1 LVCPAFFALHQAA
14 MSFSSRSWF
23 FSLAVQYH
31 PPSRR
36 HMVTKLS
43 QLMVMIEAG
52 DWFAA
57 IKFAAKFP
65 DLGSERDSILRA
77 KDAIHNPDFYR
88 QIKRDPES
96 LIEAGKDAL
105 RRRYPLR

>member
-1 LVCPAFFALHQAA
+1 
-14 MSFSSRSWF
+14 MI
-23 FSLAVQYH
+23 FSLAIRFC
-31 PPSRR
+31 SFIRR
-36 HMVTKLS
+36 DMVTKLS
-43 QLMVMIEAG
+43 QLMAMIEAG
-52 DWFAA
+52 DWIAA

-65 DLGSERDSILRA
+65 DLGKERDSILRA

-88 QIKRDPES
+88 QIKKDPES